1 MVEDIPDRLAYIW
14 DIHTKKVEKTWL
26 PAMVPPS
33 SFRAVADKVSQ
44 EKALRAKQRK
54 GIIKP

>member
-1 MVEDIPDRLAYIW
+1 MAEDIPDHLAYIW
-14 DIHTKKVEKTWL
+14 DLRTKKVEKTWL
-26 PAMVPPS
+26 PTIVPPS
-33 SFRAVADKVSQ
+33 SFRAVADKVAK